1 MAHALSPNLPMPDR
15 RSRAVSLAIGGSV
28 LAHVAIG
35 WIVVASLIARPLPDE
50 AEPLVVEIA
59 RPEPLPPPAP
69 PQLKPDEP
77 PPKPEEKPRVRPR
90 PAPVVPE
97 AAPVEALPVPPQP
110 PSAEEGTVTALPQ
123 TVPATAPSPTRRFAV
138 AYPARAEAR
147 EMAGTATVEV
157 TRPPEVAPTLTMP
170 RGCCARRARSKQSR
184 SACWTGTPPRKPAT
198 GTISACS
205 KSSRRTT
212 AISCASTRTRSPPV
226 PPIPST
232 TR

>member
-50 AEPLVVEIA
+50 PEPLVVEIA

-157 TRPPEVAPTLTMP
+157 TVAAGGAVAAVRIVEETP
-170 RGCCARRARSKQSR
+170 RGYGFGDAAIDSVARWEFATAQP
-184 SACWTGTPPRKPAT
+184 GTYRVT
-198 GTISACS
+198 V
-205 KSSRRTT
+205 RFRLD
-212 AISCASTRTRSPPV
+212 
-226 PPIPST
+226 
-232 TR
+232 